1 MVPLHVDHNEKKS
14 KMMWHIKLKE
24 TRCVPLSACLFV
36 SFPGVVHREDT
47 VQIHSQVVVDLPLA
61 ISPREMSAPDQRP

>member
-24 TRCVPLSACLFV
+24 TRCVPLSACSFV

-47 VQIHSQVVVDLPLA
+47 LA
-61 ISPREMSAPDQRP
+61 SRRRSASCNLAARNERP